1 MQALTRYVAPF
12 LAAGRRAA
20 DGRLFAF
27 GIATAAWAVVVL
39 ACTIQGQLIAAYHGW
54 RQDWWPTLGYT
65 AAVFSIWG
73 LLTPVVLAAAD
84 RVERAPI
91 PRAARTVLALAG
103 YPAAVALHVLLFVV
117 VFWPVY
123 GARMPSP
130 LPMMRPVLVANVD
143 TSVFA
148 YAALIAAAA
157 VRRRLRT
164 HAKAGAPAARDSAD
178 DETLWVRNG
187 GGAHLV
193 RLDEIDW
200 IAAAGDYAE
209 IHAGGQTLL
218 IERSLTALAEQLPA
232 HAFARIHRGAI
243 VRLDRVREVRRL
255 GRGDAAILL
264 HGGHALRLSRRYRD
278 SVGGRLPV

>member
-27 GIATAAWAVVVL
+27 GVAAAAWAVVVL

-73 LLTPVVLAAAD
+73 LLTPLVLAAAD
-84 RVERAPI
+84 RVQATPM
-91 PRAARTVLALAG
+91 PRAARTILALAG

-130 LPMMRPVLVANVD
+130 LAMMRPVLVANVD
-143 TSVFA
+143 TSVVA

-164 HAKAGAPAARDSAD
+164 RAPADTAVAPDPAD
-178 DETLWVRNG
+178 DQGLWVRNG
-187 GGAHLV
+187 GGTHLV

-209 IHAGGQTLL
+209 IHIGGRTLL
-218 IERSLTALAEQLPA
+218 IERSLTTLAEQLPA